1 MNLHETHVRE
11 SLQADQSPRNN
22 LENQE
27 EVDDVQSADIDGS
40 NSPPRSVKVINYD
53 EDEEVRSF
61 PLYDE
66 TD

>member
-1 MNLHETHVRE
+1 M
-11 SLQADQSPRNN
+11 QADQSPRNN